1 MLYKNH
7 NKIKGRNVLILTL
20 LILIIFSL
28 NGCNSMEISEDTTKK
43 DASDNIE
50 PRNIDIAKA
59 EDIND
64 VGIME
69 NTSIYTE
76 DDPSSIVYFYVTVQ
90 KGAKESKKEHTLSEV
105 ENVVKFRDGEPVYG
119 EEVLADAIVQI
130 GDEKGPN
137 GTLFGPGVTT
147 PNATIS
153 KRGNSSSQ
161 AAQSSFKLE
170 LDKNAGLWRGQRNI
184 ALNKHAFDSTRIR
197 NKLYFDLLKDI
208 PDVPSL
214 RTQFVRLYIKDE
226 TSDSKQFK
234 DYGIFTQVEVPNKKY
249 LVNHGLDSSG
259 YLYKVRSFNFE
270 QNDVIKNFDDPE
282 FNLEEFEKIMSVK
295 GKENNAKLIEMIEA
309 VNDIN
314 LDIDEVIDKY
324 FDRDNYVNWLAYN
337 ILLGNI
343 DTTMQNFY
351 LYSPLNGNRWFFI
364 PWDGD
369 GSLTLT
375 EDMLQGEANRNETW
389 EKGIANYWS
398 VSFHRRFLKKEK
410 NREELKAIVL
420 EQKGILSNE
429 KVTDLI
435 NTYTKAIDK
444 YVISMPDLLHLGQT
458 AEDRKQIIEK
468 LPQEIDINYNNFL
481 NTLDELMPFFLETPI
496 ISEDGVKLQWEDA
509 YDFKNQE
516 ISYKL
521 IISASPDMKNKIHE
535 IDNIRGLTI
544 TIPPLSQGTYYWSV
558 IATSEDGRESM
569 PYASVSGDNKYY
581 GVEELVIP

>member
-1 MLYKNH
+1 MLYKKY
-7 NKIKGRNVLILTL
+7 NKRKGKNTLILSVLVLIL
-20 LILIIFSL
+20 FSFT
-28 NGCNSMEISEDTTKK
+28 GCNSSEIIEDVKVK
-43 DASDNIE
+43 DTSDNTK
-50 PRNIDIAKA
+50 PSNIDIAKA

-64 VGIME
+64 IGIIE
-69 NTSIYTE
+69 NNTVYLE
-76 DDPSSIVYFYVTVQ
+76 DDPSSIVYFYVTVR
-90 KGAKESKKEHTLSEV
+90 KGAEGSKKDHTLLEV
-105 ENVVKFRDGEPVYG
+105 ENVVKFKDGEPIYG
-119 EEVLADAIVQI
+119 DEVLADAIVQI
-130 GDEKGPN
+130 GDEKGPR
-137 GTLFGPGVTT
+137 GTLFGPGVTI

-170 LDKNAGLWRGQRNI
+170 LDKDAGLWRGQRNI

-208 PDVPSL
+208 SNVPSL

-226 TSDSKQFK
+226 TSGSKQFK
-234 DYGIFTQVEVPNKKY
+234 DYGVFTQVEVPNKKY
-249 LVNHGLDSSG
+249 LLNHGLDSSG

-270 QNDVIKNFDDPE
+270 NSEAIKNFDDPE
-282 FNLEEFEKIMSVK
+282 FKIEEFEKIMSVK
-295 GKENNAKLIEMIEA
+295 GKEDNVKLIEMIEN

-324 FDRDNYVNWLAYN
+324 FNRDNYMNWLAYN

-351 LYSPLNGNRWFFI
+351 LYSPLNGNRWYFI

-369 GSLTLT
+369 GSLTMT

-410 NREELKAIVL
+410 NREELTARVL
-420 EQKGILSNE
+420 EQKEILSKK

-435 NTYTKAIDK
+435 YTYTETIDK
-444 YVISMPDLLHLGQT
+444 YVMNMPDLLHLGQT
-458 AEDRKQIIEK
+458 AEDRKHIIEK
-468 LPQEIDINYNNFL
+468 LSEEIDINYDNFL

-496 ISEDGVKLQWEDA
+496 INNEGIKFQWEDA
-509 YDFKNQE
+509 YDFKNKD

-521 IISASPDMKNKIHE
+521 IVSALPDMSNKIEE
-535 IDNIRGLTI
+535 IDNIRGLSVTI
-544 TIPPLSQGTYYWSV
+544 HPLPQGTYYWSI
-558 IATSEDGRESM
+558 IAKAEDGRESS
-569 PYASVSGDNKYY
+569 PYAMVNGDMKYY
-581 GVEELVIP
+581 GVEKLVIP